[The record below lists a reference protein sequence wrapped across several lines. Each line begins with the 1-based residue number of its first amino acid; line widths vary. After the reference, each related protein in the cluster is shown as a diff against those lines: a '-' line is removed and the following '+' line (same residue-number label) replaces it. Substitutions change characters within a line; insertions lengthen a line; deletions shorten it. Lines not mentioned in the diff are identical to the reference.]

1 MVRGNPRQ
9 DTGKNG
15 GNEERRQ
22 RQRLTLQQF
31 SGATH
36 LTPQESAACPI
47 AGFSPK
53 GATRLPQAAT
63 ARGTDPRPAPRN
75 STIQVSADAS
85 RPLPVCRGPGASTLG
100 WGPSDAPG
108 LVSSTR
114 CPRQPST
121 DPNSRSNVA
130 LRFAWRQVGF
140 GRCAGGTSPGATGPG
155 AAGSRRA
162 CGRRQSRGAPCG
174 SARTQPGTW
183 TSARFPPPRPT
194 RPSASPGWQFAETPD
209 RRCGADPIASAAG
222 QSPHRTAGRSRGSGT
237 TGHSAPD
244 GARKGQRAAGP
255 ARQAVCCQRVTGRR
269 PRTLRVPIPGRRTGG
284 EGGSKVAT
292 KSQDRSTTCAAEG
305 SGIARSGGR
314 SRGTDSRRSIPAP
327 ACRSLVV
334 RGSGRSAA
342 VGLRTGGCNEG
353 NNRAACHWIH
363 EHQSLAVRLRRTAI
377 GPVKLIDREGTGAA
391 GEETG

>member
-1 MVRGNPRQ
+1 MQAGLYPCAGVRAPALS
-9 DTGKNG
+9 G
-15 GNEERRQ
+15 G
-22 RQRLTLQQF
+22 
-31 SGATH
+31 G
-36 LTPQESAACPI
+36 
-47 AGFSPK
+47 
-53 GATRLPQAAT
+53 LP
-63 ARGTDPRPAPRN
+63 
-75 STIQVSADAS
+75 
-85 RPLPVCRGPGASTLG
+85 
-100 WGPSDAPG
+100 DAPG

-314 SRGTDSRRSIPAP
+314 SRAPTLDDRSRPPPAGPSSSAEADGPLRSDSGQG
-327 ACRSLVV
+327 VQ
-334 RGSGRSAA
+334 RGEQPRGMPLDS
-342 VGLRTGGCNEG
+342 
-353 NNRAACHWIH
+353 
-363 EHQSLAVRLRRTAI
+363 
-377 GPVKLIDREGTGAA
+377 
-391 GEETG
+391 